1 MYITLIPQL
10 RIIRDYIM
18 IKNRLIPKKEVSR
31 ILNISPSTVS
41 RWSKNIDNFP
51 KPFLLGPNKVM
62 WDLEEINQFI
72 IEQKKNKRFFRS

>member
-1 MYITLIPQL
+1 
-10 RIIRDYIM
+10 M

-72 IEQKKNKRFFRS
+72 IEQKKIRGFFGHKPERENVNKTQ